1 MRKAKVGRVP
11 GRRRDTV
18 CVSLPATGETGHD
31 SAARGSAFDFDGPS
45 RVWRPDAYLCLF
57 PQPRQGSQGAEP
69 RNRWTTRSQ
78 RNRFP
83 TLRLQHGLYIEGS
96 ADATGSGCFEAP
108 DVAPAR
114 LGGFVQQ
121 VHPASDLESGIP
133 HGRLHSKKEEPGLE
147 ATEMSR
153 RRLDRTDRSGRVL
166 RGGPPKLSPEI
177 TPCETARLQ
186 PPMSSGGTETRD
198 RFSRTAVQGPA
209 PLWNRVRGL

>member
-1 MRKAKVGRVP
+1 MRKSEVCLTGAGTRFASAFLQLERASYDSATRGSRLRLRRVVESLAT
-11 GRRRDTV
+11 RRD
-18 CVSLPATGETGHD
+18 
-31 SAARGSAFDFDGPS
+31 
-45 RVWRPDAYLCLF
+45 LCLF

-78 RNRFP
+78 RNRSP
-83 TLRLQHGLYIEGS
+83 TLRLQHGPYLEGP
-96 ADATGSGCFEAP
+96 ADATGSGCFETP

-147 ATEMSR
+147 ASEMSR

-209 PLWNRVRGL
+209 PLWNRGRGL